1 MKQEIENQDM
11 PEVGELVLALVTSMS
26 SHGAKVVLEEYNN
39 MYGFLHVSEIAT
51 GWVKNIS
58 RFITVNQKV
67 VLKVIRIDSA
77 RAEVDLSLRQVSGE
91 DRKQKLLSVKRY
103 DKSRTIF
110 DSLQTRLKITEN
122 QKNQYFDMMEDQ
134 FGTVYSG
141 LEELIKNGEKTF
153 DKLDIPKE
161 VTTELV
167 NISKTKISIPMV
179 YVTGIIQV
187 TTHDPNGIN
196 LIKDSMSEVLSNKS
210 RNKLEISYLGS
221 PKYKITVY
229 AEDYKT
235 AEKHLTSALEKIKKS
250 MGKKASFSFSKEQ
263 T

>member
-51 GWVKNIS
+51 GWVKNVS

-67 VLKVIRIDSA
+67 VLKVIRVDSA
-77 RAEVDLSLRQVSGE
+77 RTEVDLSLRQVSGE
-91 DRKQKLLSVKRY
+91 DRKQKLLSIKRY
-103 DKSRTIF
+103 DKSRSIF
-110 DSLQTRLKITEN
+110 DTLQTKAKLTED
-122 QKNQYFDMMEDQ
+122 QKNEYFDKVENQ

-141 LEELIKNGEKTF
+141 LEELIRDRDEAF
-153 DKLDIPKE
+153 DKLGIPEK
-161 VTTELV
+161 VVAELA
-167 NISKTKISIPMV
+167 NISKSKISIPMV
-179 YVTGIIQV
+179 NVTGIIQV
-187 TTHDPNGIN
+187 TTQDPDGIN
-196 LIKDSMSEVLSNKS
+196 LIKSSMSQVLSNKAG
-210 RNKLEISYLGS
+210 KKVEISYLGS

-229 AEDYKT
+229 SEDYKS
-235 AEKHLTSALEKIKKS
+235 AEKKLSSALEKIKKS
-250 MGKKASFSFSKEQ
+250 IGKKADFSFSKEQ

>member
-51 GWVKNIS
+51 GWVKNVS

-67 VLKVIRIDSA
+67 VLKVIRVDSA
-77 RAEVDLSLRQVSGE
+77 RTEVDLSLRQVSGE
-91 DRKQKLLSVKRY
+91 DRKQKLLSIKRY
-103 DKSRTIF
+103 DKSRSIF
-110 DSLQTRLKITEN
+110 DTLQTKAKLTED
-122 QKNQYFDMMEDQ
+122 QKNEYFDKVENQ

-141 LEELIKNGEKTF
+141 LEELIRDRGEAF
-153 DKLDIPKE
+153 DKLGIPKK
-161 VTTELV
+161 VVTELA
-167 NISKTKISIPMV
+167 NISKSKISIPMV
-179 YVTGIIQV
+179 NVTGIIQV
-187 TTHDPNGIN
+187 TTQDPDGIN
-196 LIKDSMSEVLSNKS
+196 LIKSSMSQVLSNKAG
-210 RNKLEISYLGS
+210 KKVEISYLGS

-229 AEDYKT
+229 SEDYKS
-235 AEKHLTSALEKIKKS
+235 AEKKLSSAVEKIKKS
-250 MGKKASFSFSKEQ
+250 IGKKADFSFSKEQ

>member
-77 RAEVDLSLRQVSGE
+77 RVEVDLSLRQVSGE

-103 DKSRTIF
+103 DKTRTIF

-122 QKNQYFDMMEDQ
+122 QKNQYFDMIEDQ

-141 LEELIKNGEKTF
+141 LEDLIKNGDKAF
-153 DKLDIPKE
+153 NKLDIPKE

-167 NISKTKISIPMV
+167 NISKTKISIPIV
-179 YVTGIIQV
+179 NVTGIIQV
-187 TTHDPNGIN
+187 TTYDPDGIN
-196 LIKDSMSEVLSNKS
+196 LIKDSMSKVLSNKS

-235 AEKHLTSALEKIKKS
+235 AEKNLTSALEKIKKS
-250 MGKKASFSFSKEQ
+250 MGKKASFSFSKEK

>member
-1 MKQEIENQDM
+1 M
-11 PEVGELVLALVTSMS
+11 PELGELVLALVTSIS

-39 MYGFLHVSEIAT
+39 MYGFLHISEIAT

-77 RAEVDLSLRQVSGE
+77 REEVDLSLRQVSGE
-91 DRKQKLLSVKRY
+91 DRKQKLLFVKRY
-103 DKSRTIF
+103 DKTRSIF

-134 FGTVYSG
+134 FGTVYFG
-141 LEELIKNGEKTF
+141 LEELIKNGDKAF

-167 NISKTKISIPMV
+167 NISKTKISIPIV
-179 YVTGIIQV
+179 NVTGIIQV

-235 AEKHLTSALEKIKKS
+235 AEKNLTSALEKIKKS
-250 MGKKASFSFSKEQ
+250 MGKKASFSFSKEE

>member
-235 AEKHLTSALEKIKKS
+235 AEKNLTSALEKIKKS
-250 MGKKASFSFSKEQ
+250 MGKKASFSFSKGQ

>member
-51 GWVKNIS
+51 GWVKNVS

-67 VLKVIRIDSA
+67 VLKVIRVDSA
-77 RAEVDLSLRQVSGE
+77 RTEVDLSLRQVSGE
-91 DRKQKLLSVKRY
+91 DRKQKLLSIKRY
-103 DKSRTIF
+103 DKSRSIF
-110 DSLQTRLKITEN
+110 DTLQTKAKLTED
-122 QKNQYFDMMEDQ
+122 QKNEYFDKVENQ

-141 LEELIKNGEKTF
+141 LEELIRDRNESF
-153 DKLDIPKE
+153 DKLGIPEK
-161 VTTELV
+161 VVAELA
-167 NISKTKISIPMV
+167 NISKSKISIPMV
-179 YVTGIIQV
+179 NVTGIIQV
-187 TTHDPNGIN
+187 TTQDPDGIN
-196 LIKDSMSEVLSNKS
+196 LIKSSMSQVLSNKAG
-210 RNKLEISYLGS
+210 KKVEISYLGS

-229 AEDYKT
+229 SEDYKS
-235 AEKHLTSALEKIKKS
+235 AEKKLSSAVEKIKKS
-250 MGKKASFSFSKEQ
+250 IGKKADFSFSKEQ

>member
-51 GWVKNIS
+51 GWVKNVS
-58 RFITVNQKV
+58 RFVTVNQKV
-67 VLKVIRIDSA
+67 VLKVIRVDSA
-77 RAEVDLSLRQVSGE
+77 RTEVDLSLRQVSGE

-103 DKSRTIF
+103 DKSRSIF
-110 DSLQTRLKITEN
+110 DTLQTKLKLTED
-122 QKNQYFDMMEDQ
+122 QKNEYFDKVENQ

-141 LEELIKNGEKTF
+141 LEELIRDRNESF
-153 DKLDIPKE
+153 DKLGIPEK
-161 VTTELV
+161 VVAELA
-167 NISKTKISIPMV
+167 NISKSKISIPMV
-179 YVTGIIQV
+179 NVTGIIQV
-187 TTHDPNGIN
+187 TTQDPDGIN
-196 LIKDSMSEVLSNKS
+196 LIKSSMSQVLSNKAG
-210 RNKLEISYLGS
+210 KKVEISYLGS

-229 AEDYKT
+229 SEDYKS
-235 AEKHLTSALEKIKKS
+235 AEKKLSSALEKIKKS
-250 MGKKASFSFSKEQ
+250 IGKKADFSFSKEQ

>member
-1 MKQEIENQDM
+1 M
-11 PEVGELVLALVTSMS
+11 PELGELVLALVTSIS

-39 MYGFLHVSEIAT
+39 MYGFLHISEIAT

-77 RAEVDLSLRQVSGE
+77 REEVDLSLRQVSGE
-91 DRKQKLLSVKRY
+91 DRKQKLLFVKRY
-103 DKSRTIF
+103 DKTRSIF

-134 FGTVYSG
+134 FGTVYFG
-141 LEELIKNGEKTF
+141 LEELIKNGDKAF

-167 NISKTKISIPMV
+167 NISKTKISIPIV
-179 YVTGIIQV
+179 NVTGIIQV

-196 LIKDSMSEVLSNKS
+196 LIKDSMFEVLSNKS

-235 AEKHLTSALEKIKKS
+235 AEKNLTSALEKIKKS
-250 MGKKASFSFSKEQ
+250 MGKKASFSFSKEE

>member
-11 PEVGELVLALVTSMS
+11 PELGELVLALVTSIS

-39 MYGFLHVSEIAT
+39 MYGFLHISEIAT

-77 RAEVDLSLRQVSGE
+77 REEVDLSLRQVSGE
-91 DRKQKLLSVKRY
+91 DRKQKLLFVKRY
-103 DKSRTIF
+103 DKTRSIF

-141 LEELIKNGEKTF
+141 LEELIKNGDKAF
-153 DKLDIPKE
+153 DKLDILKE

-167 NISKTKISIPMV
+167 NISKTKISIPIV
-179 YVTGIIQV
+179 NVTGIIQV

-235 AEKHLTSALEKIKKS
+235 AEKNLTSALEKIKKS
-250 MGKKASFSFSKEQ
+250 MGKKASFSFSKEE

>member
-11 PEVGELVLALVTSMS
+11 PELGELVLALVTSIS

-39 MYGFLHVSEIAT
+39 MYGFLHISEIAT

-58 RFITVNQKV
+58 RFITMNQKV

-91 DRKQKLLSVKRY
+91 DRKQKLLFVKRY
-103 DKSRTIF
+103 DKTRSIF

-141 LEELIKNGEKTF
+141 LEELIKNGDKAF

-167 NISKTKISIPMV
+167 NISKTKISIPIV
-179 YVTGIIQV
+179 NVTGIIQV

-196 LIKDSMSEVLSNKS
+196 LIKDSMFEVLSNKS

-235 AEKHLTSALEKIKKS
+235 AEKNLTSALEKIKKS
-250 MGKKASFSFSKEQ
+250 MGKKASFSFSKEE

>member
-11 PEVGELVLALVTSMS
+11 PELGELVLALVTSIS

-39 MYGFLHVSEIAT
+39 MYGFLHISEIAT

-91 DRKQKLLSVKRY
+91 ERKQKLLFVKRY
-103 DKSRTIF
+103 DKTRSIF

-141 LEELIKNGEKTF
+141 LEELIKNGDKAF

-161 VTTELV
+161 VTNELV
-167 NISKTKISIPMV
+167 NISKTKISIPIV
-179 YVTGIIQV
+179 NVTGIIQV

-235 AEKHLTSALEKIKKS
+235 AEKNLTSALEKIKKS
-250 MGKKASFSFSKEQ
+250 MGKKASFSFSKEE

>member
-51 GWVKNIS
+51 GWVKNVS

-67 VLKVIRIDSA
+67 VLKVIRVDSA
-77 RAEVDLSLRQVSGE
+77 RTEVDLSLRQVSGE
-91 DRKQKLLSVKRY
+91 DRKQKLLSIKRY
-103 DKSRTIF
+103 DKSRSIF
-110 DSLQTRLKITEN
+110 DTLQTKAKLTED
-122 QKNQYFDMMEDQ
+122 QKNEYFDKVENQ

-141 LEELIKNGEKTF
+141 LEELIRDRGEAF
-153 DKLDIPKE
+153 DKLGIPKK
-161 VTTELV
+161 VVTELA
-167 NISKTKISIPMV
+167 NISKSKISIPMV
-179 YVTGIIQV
+179 NVTGIIQV
-187 TTHDPNGIN
+187 TTQDPDGIN
-196 LIKDSMSEVLSNKS
+196 LIKSSMSQVLSNKAG
-210 RNKLEISYLGS
+210 KKVEISYLGS

-229 AEDYKT
+229 SEDYKS
-235 AEKHLTSALEKIKKS
+235 AEKKLSSALEKIKKS
-250 MGKKASFSFSKEQ
+250 IGKKADFSFSKEQ

>member
-103 DKSRTIF
+103 DKTRTIF

-122 QKNQYFDMMEDQ
+122 RKNQYFDMIEDQ

-141 LEELIKNGEKTF
+141 LEDLIKNGDKAF
-153 DKLDIPKE
+153 NKLDIPKE

-167 NISKTKISIPMV
+167 NISKTKISIPIV
-179 YVTGIIQV
+179 NVTGIIQV

-235 AEKHLTSALEKIKKS
+235 AEKNLTSALEKIKKS
-250 MGKKASFSFSKEQ
+250 MGKKASFSFSKGQ

>member
-77 RAEVDLSLRQVSGE
+77 RGEVDLSLRQVSGE

-235 AEKHLTSALEKIKKS
+235 AEKNLTSALEKIKKS

>member
-51 GWVKNIS
+51 GWVKNVS

-67 VLKVIRIDSA
+67 VLKVIRVDSA
-77 RAEVDLSLRQVSGE
+77 RTEVDLSLRQVSGE

-103 DKSRTIF
+103 DKSRSIF
-110 DSLQTRLKITEN
+110 DTLQTKAKLTED
-122 QKNQYFDMMEDQ
+122 QKNEYFDKVENQ

-141 LEELIKNGEKTF
+141 LEELIRDRGEAF
-153 DKLDIPKE
+153 DKLGIPKK
-161 VTTELV
+161 VVTELA
-167 NISKTKISIPMV
+167 NISKSKISIPMV
-179 YVTGIIQV
+179 NVTGIIQV
-187 TTHDPNGIN
+187 TTQDPDGIN
-196 LIKDSMSEVLSNKS
+196 LIKSSMSQVLSNKAG
-210 RNKLEISYLGS
+210 KKVEISYLGS

-229 AEDYKT
+229 SEDYKS
-235 AEKHLTSALEKIKKS
+235 AEKKLSSALEKIKKS
-250 MGKKASFSFSKEQ
+250 IGKKADFSFSKEQ

>member
-51 GWVKNIS
+51 GWVKNVS

-67 VLKVIRIDSA
+67 VLKVIRVDSA
-77 RAEVDLSLRQVSGE
+77 RTEVDLSLRQVSGE
-91 DRKQKLLSVKRY
+91 DRKQKLLSIKRY
-103 DKSRTIF
+103 DKSSSIF
-110 DSLQTRLKITEN
+110 DTLQTKAKLTED
-122 QKNQYFDMMEDQ
+122 QKNEYFDKVENQ

-141 LEELIKNGEKTF
+141 LEELIRDRGEAF
-153 DKLDIPKE
+153 DKLGIPKK
-161 VTTELV
+161 VVTELA
-167 NISKTKISIPMV
+167 NISKSKISIPMV
-179 YVTGIIQV
+179 NVTGIIQV
-187 TTHDPNGIN
+187 TTQDPDGIN
-196 LIKDSMSEVLSNKS
+196 LIKSSMSQVLSNKAG
-210 RNKLEISYLGS
+210 KKVEISYLGS

-229 AEDYKT
+229 SEDYKS
-235 AEKHLTSALEKIKKS
+235 AEKKLSSALEKIKKS
-250 MGKKASFSFSKEQ
+250 IGKKADFSFSKEQ

>member
-11 PEVGELVLALVTSMS
+11 PELGELVLALVTSIS

-39 MYGFLHVSEIAT
+39 MYGFLHISEIAT

-77 RAEVDLSLRQVSGE
+77 REEVDLSLRQVSGE
-91 DRKQKLLSVKRY
+91 DRKQKLLFVKRY
-103 DKSRTIF
+103 DKTRSIF

-134 FGTVYSG
+134 FGTVYFG
-141 LEELIKNGEKTF
+141 LEELIKNGDKAF

-167 NISKTKISIPMV
+167 NISKTKISIPIV
-179 YVTGIIQV
+179 NVTGIIQV

-196 LIKDSMSEVLSNKS
+196 LIKDSMFEVLSNKS

-235 AEKHLTSALEKIKKS
+235 AEKNLTSALEKIKKS
-250 MGKKASFSFSKEQ
+250 MGKKASFSFSKEE

>member
-1 MKQEIENQDM
+1 MKQEIENQDI
-11 PEVGELVLALVTSMS
+11 PELGELVLALVTSIS

-39 MYGFLHVSEIAT
+39 MYGFLHISEIAT

-77 RAEVDLSLRQVSGE
+77 REEVDLSLRQVSGE
-91 DRKQKLLSVKRY
+91 DRKQKLLFVKRY
-103 DKSRTIF
+103 DKTRSIF

-141 LEELIKNGEKTF
+141 LEELIKNGDKAF

-167 NISKTKISIPMV
+167 NISKTKISIPIV
-179 YVTGIIQV
+179 NVTGIIQV

-235 AEKHLTSALEKIKKS
+235 AEKNLTSALEKIKKS
-250 MGKKASFSFSKEQ
+250 MGKKALFSFSKEE

>member
-103 DKSRTIF
+103 DKTRTIF

-122 QKNQYFDMMEDQ
+122 RKNQYFDMIEDQ

-141 LEELIKNGEKTF
+141 LEDLIKNGDKAF
-153 DKLDIPKE
+153 NKLDIPKE

-167 NISKTKISIPMV
+167 NISKTKISIPIEN
-179 YVTGIIQV
+179 VTGIIQV

-235 AEKHLTSALEKIKKS
+235 AEKNLTSALEKIKKS
-250 MGKKASFSFSKEQ
+250 MGKKASFSFSKEK

>member
-11 PEVGELVLALVTSMS
+11 PELGELVLALVTSIS

-39 MYGFLHVSEIAT
+39 MYGFLHISEIAT

-77 RAEVDLSLRQVSGE
+77 REEVDLSLRQVSGE
-91 DRKQKLLSVKRY
+91 DRKQKLLFVKRY
-103 DKSRTIF
+103 DKTRSIF

-141 LEELIKNGEKTF
+141 LEELIKNGDKAF

-161 VTTELV
+161 VTNELV
-167 NISKTKISIPMV
+167 NISKTKISIPIV
-179 YVTGIIQV
+179 NVTGIIQV

-235 AEKHLTSALEKIKKS
+235 AEKNLTSALEKIKKS
-250 MGKKASFSFSKEQ
+250 MGKKASFSFSKEE

>member
-11 PEVGELVLALVTSMS
+11 PELGELVLALVTSIS

-39 MYGFLHVSEIAT
+39 MYGFLHISEIAT

-77 RAEVDLSLRQVSGE
+77 REEVDLSLRQVSRE
-91 DRKQKLLSVKRY
+91 DRKQKLLFVKRY
-103 DKSRTIF
+103 DKTRSIF

-141 LEELIKNGEKTF
+141 LEELIKNGDKAF

-161 VTTELV
+161 VTNELV
-167 NISKTKISIPMV
+167 NISKTKISIPIV
-179 YVTGIIQV
+179 NVTGIIQV

-235 AEKHLTSALEKIKKS
+235 AEKNLTSALEKIKKS
-250 MGKKASFSFSKEQ
+250 MGKKASFSFSKEE

>member
-103 DKSRTIF
+103 DKTRTIF

-122 QKNQYFDMMEDQ
+122 RKNQYFDMIEDQ

-141 LEELIKNGEKTF
+141 LEDLIKNGDF
-153 DKLDIPKE
+153 PRKLTIFFAKPDFLQRI
-161 VTTELV
+161 TT
-167 NISKTKISIPMV
+167 I
-179 YVTGIIQV
+179 
-187 TTHDPNGIN
+187 
-196 LIKDSMSEVLSNKS
+196 
-210 RNKLEISYLGS
+210 
-221 PKYKITVY
+221 
-229 AEDYKT
+229 
-235 AEKHLTSALEKIKKS
+235 
-250 MGKKASFSFSKEQ
+250 F
-263 T
+263 

>member
-51 GWVKNIS
+51 GWVKNVS

-67 VLKVIRIDSA
+67 VLKVIRVDSA
-77 RAEVDLSLRQVSGE
+77 RTEVDLSLRQVSGE
-91 DRKQKLLSVKRY
+91 DRKQKLLSIKRY
-103 DKSRTIF
+103 DKSRSIF
-110 DSLQTRLKITEN
+110 DTLQTKAKLTED
-122 QKNQYFDMMEDQ
+122 QKNEYFDKVENQ

-141 LEELIKNGEKTF
+141 LEELIRDRGEAF
-153 DKLDIPKE
+153 DKLGIPKK
-161 VTTELV
+161 VVTELA
-167 NISKTKISIPMV
+167 NISKSKISIPMV
-179 YVTGIIQV
+179 NVTGIIQV
-187 TTHDPNGIN
+187 TTQDPDGIN
-196 LIKDSMSEVLSNKS
+196 LIKSSMSQVLSNKS
-210 RNKLEISYLGS
+210 GKKVEISYLGS

-229 AEDYKT
+229 SEDYKS
-235 AEKHLTSALEKIKKS
+235 AEKKLSSALEKIKKS
-250 MGKKASFSFSKEQ
+250 IGKKADFSFSKEQ

>member
-51 GWVKNIS
+51 GWVKNVS

-67 VLKVIRIDSA
+67 VLKVIRVDSA
-77 RAEVDLSLRQVSGE
+77 RTEVDLSLRQVSGE
-91 DRKQKLLSVKRY
+91 DRKQKLLSIKRY
-103 DKSRTIF
+103 DKSRSIF
-110 DSLQTRLKITEN
+110 DTLQTKAKLTED
-122 QKNQYFDMMEDQ
+122 QKNEYFDKVENQ

-141 LEELIKNGEKTF
+141 LEELIRDRGEAF
-153 DKLDIPKE
+153 DKLGIPEK
-161 VTTELV
+161 VVTELA
-167 NISKTKISIPMV
+167 NISKSKISIPMV
-179 YVTGIIQV
+179 NVTGIIQV
-187 TTHDPNGIN
+187 TTQDPDGIN
-196 LIKDSMSEVLSNKS
+196 LIKNSMSQVLSNKTG
-210 RNKLEISYLGS
+210 KKVEISYLGS

-229 AEDYKT
+229 SEDYKS
-235 AEKHLTSALEKIKKS
+235 AEKKLSSALEKIKKS
-250 MGKKASFSFSKEQ
+250 IGKKADFSFSKEQ

>member
-11 PEVGELVLALVTSMS
+11 PEVGELVLALVASMS

-77 RAEVDLSLRQVSGE
+77 RGEVDLSLRQVSGE

-103 DKSRTIF
+103 DKTRTIF

-141 LEELIKNGEKTF
+141 LEELIKNGDKAF

-161 VTTELV
+161 VITELV
-167 NISKTKISIPMV
+167 NISKTKISIPIV
-179 YVTGIIQV
+179 NVTGIIQV

-235 AEKHLTSALEKIKKS
+235 AEKNLTSALEKIKKS
-250 MGKKASFSFSKEQ
+250 MGKKASFSFSKGQ

>member
-51 GWVKNIS
+51 GWVKNVS
-58 RFITVNQKV
+58 RFVTVNQKV
-67 VLKVIRIDSA
+67 VLKVIRVDSA
-77 RAEVDLSLRQVSGE
+77 RTEVDLSLRQVSGE

-103 DKSRTIF
+103 EKSKSIF
-110 DSLQTRLKITEN
+110 DTLQTKLKLTED
-122 QKNQYFDMMEDQ
+122 QKNEYFDKVEDQ

-141 LEELIKNGEKTF
+141 LEDLIRDGDKAFEK
-153 DKLDIPKE
+153 LGIPKKT
-161 VTTELV
+161 VTELAS
-167 NISKTKISIPMV
+167 ISKSKISIPMV
-179 YVTGIIQV
+179 NVTGIMQV

-196 LIKDSMSEVLSNKS
+196 LIRDSMSQVLSNKTG
-210 RNKLEISYLGS
+210 KKVEISYLGS

-229 AEDYKT
+229 SEDYKS
-235 AEKHLTSALEKIKKS
+235 AEKKLSSALEKIKKS
-250 MGKKASFSFSKEQ
+250 IGKKADFSFSKE
-263 T
+263 

>member
-167 NISKTKISIPMV
+167 NISKTANLFYPLQIP
-179 YVTGIIQV
+179 
-187 TTHDPNGIN
+187 
-196 LIKDSMSEVLSNKS
+196 
-210 RNKLEISYLGS
+210 
-221 PKYKITVY
+221 
-229 AEDYKT
+229 
-235 AEKHLTSALEKIKKS
+235 
-250 MGKKASFSFSKEQ
+250 
-263 T
+263 